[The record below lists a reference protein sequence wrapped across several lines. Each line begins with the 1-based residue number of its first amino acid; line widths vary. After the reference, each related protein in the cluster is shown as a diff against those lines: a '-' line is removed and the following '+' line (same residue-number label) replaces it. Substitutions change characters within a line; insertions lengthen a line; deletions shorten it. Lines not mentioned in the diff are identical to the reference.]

1 MKKPSNRTKILIISI
16 LSTLA
21 AGGLSAFITR
31 KNMNVYKTVAKPP
44 LAPPPI
50 VFPIAW
56 TALYILMAVS
66 FARAFAA
73 NEENKKE
80 QDKSLALYCGN
91 IFMNFAWPIIF
102 FNFRA
107 FLPALIWLAGLF
119 GVVAAMTANF
129 GRKEKINAYLLV
141 PYLLWLAF
149 AGYLNAGIVCMN

>member
-91 IFMNFAWPIIF
+91 IFMNFA
-102 FNFRA
+102 
-107 FLPALIWLAGLF
+107 
-119 GVVAAMTANF
+119 
-129 GRKEKINAYLLV
+129 
-141 PYLLWLAF
+141 
-149 AGYLNAGIVCMN
+149 